1 MKVLILGGGGTL
13 GAFSAGA
20 LQALEEHR
28 FVPDV
33 MIGSSAGGI
42 NMLRYLVGGA
52 GEATSFWCSVA
63 RMRTVV
69 RGLIHGR
76 NFTEGLLNAR
86 WFRARVEQG
95 VDFDRMMRDKRNLA
109 FLVVD
114 MKTGKVA
121 VRGNRTEANAEALRA
136 VSRGAYAL
144 PPLLP
149 PVRLGNEL
157 LADGGLLHNAPLE
170 AAIKLGAS
178 EIVYLC
184 NVHAIP
190 RAGFSKTSTLGSAW
204 RYAEIF
210 FRRASNVGF
219 VDADI
224 VDGRFRGVPF
234 LAIAPPAHLGFGS
247 VVRWMLPRIDAARF
261 LVDTG
266 YASANKALESW
277 GEATSLAP
285 GSLAPASLA
294 TGSLAT
300 ASQPVT
306 REREPERELQ
316 LNR

>member
-20 LQALEEHR
+20 LKALEEHG

-42 NMLRYLVGGA
+42 NLLRYLVGGA
-52 GEATSFWCSVA
+52 AEATAFWCSVA
-63 RMRTVV
+63 KVGTVL
-69 RGLIHGR
+69 RGLLHGL
-76 NFTEGLLNAR
+76 NFKEGLLDAR
-86 WFRARVEQG
+86 WFRARVERG
-95 VDFDRMMRDKRNLA
+95 VDFERMMKDPRNLA

-114 MKTGKVA
+114 LKTGKVT
-121 VRGNRTEANAEALRA
+121 VRGNRTERDADALRA

-149 PVRLGNEL
+149 PVPLGDEL
-157 LADGGLLHNAPLE
+157 LADGGLLHNAPLN
-170 AAIKLGAS
+170 AAVKLGAT

-190 RAGFSKTSTLGSAW
+190 RAGFMKTSTVRSAW

-219 VDADI
+219 IDAEI
-224 VDGRFRGVPF
+224 VDDRFRGVPF
-234 LAIAPPAHLGFGS
+234 LAIAPPANLGFGS
-247 VVRWMLPRIDAARF
+247 IVRWMPPRIDAARF

-266 YASANKALESW
+266 YAAAKKALERW
-277 GEATSLAP
+277 DSLHAP
-285 GSLAPASLA
+285 ESKLERQPPALVS
-294 TGSLAT
+294 
-300 ASQPVT
+300 
-306 REREPERELQ
+306 
-316 LNR
+316 

>member
-20 LQALEEHR
+20 LKALEEHG

-42 NMLRYLVGGA
+42 NLLRSLVGGPA
-52 GEATSFWCSVA
+52 EAISFWCSVA
-63 RMRTVV
+63 KLGTVL
-69 RGLIHGR
+69 RGLVHGK
-76 NFTEGLLNAR
+76 NFSEGLLDAK
-86 WFRARVEQG
+86 WFRARVEKD
-95 VDFDRMMRDKRNLA
+95 VDFDAIMKDKRNLA

-114 MKTGKVA
+114 LKTGKVS
-121 VRGNRTEANAEALRA
+121 VRGNRTEKDADALRA
-136 VSRGAYAL
+136 VSRAAHAL

-149 PVRLGNEL
+149 PVRLGREL
-157 LADGGLLHNAPLE
+157 LADGGLLHNAPLNE
-170 AAIKLGAS
+170 AVKLGAT

-190 RAGFSKTSTLGSAW
+190 KAGFEKTSTLRSTW

-219 VDADI
+219 VDEEI

-234 LAIAPPAHLGFGS
+234 LAIAPPANLGFGS
-247 VVRWMLPRIDAARF
+247 VVRWMLPRVDAARF

-266 YASANKALESW
+266 YACAKAALEHRSAQPA
-277 GEATSLAP
+277 EAPRTSRIRAI
-285 GSLAPASLA
+285 
-294 TGSLAT
+294 
-300 ASQPVT
+300 
-306 REREPERELQ
+306 
-316 LNR
+316 